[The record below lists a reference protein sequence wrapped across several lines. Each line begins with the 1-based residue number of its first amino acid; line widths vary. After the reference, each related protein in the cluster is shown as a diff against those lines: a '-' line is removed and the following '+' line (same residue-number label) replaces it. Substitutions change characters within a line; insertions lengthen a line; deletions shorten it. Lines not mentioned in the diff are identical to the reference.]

1 MSVATPPP
9 GAEERAGAAAQA
21 LKQRALSGIWPR
33 LAASLLIAGGF
44 VWVMVR
50 GGIPLLPRAEVLRLI
65 GPGVVVAYAVLLS
78 ATIVLRTSR
87 WVYLLRPIAPNVR
100 PLRVLGIGFVG
111 FSAIFLAPLRM
122 GEIVRPYLIA
132 QDGEV
137 SFMQA
142 TGTVF
147 AERVLDGVVLTTLTT
162 LAMSL
167 SNMVSPLPTSLGD
180 LPLPL
185 VAVKAAVYS
194 ATLLFCGLFVA
205 MVVFYVARETA
216 GRLLRAVLGVV
227 SKGAA
232 TWAAGSLERIA
243 DGLRFLPPG
252 KNLFKFLTTT
262 AAYWCFMVGAQWT
275 LMRGLG
281 FTASVAQ
288 AATFVGVLGLGSV
301 VPAGPGMFGAFQLAG
316 FSALA
321 LFFPLDQVRGAG
333 TALLFVAYVVNLTL
347 SSLQFVVGFAL
358 MHRVPAAAN

>member
-9 GAEERAGAAAQA
+9 GAQQESGAVAQA

-33 LAASLLIAGGF
+33 LVASLLIAGGF
-44 VWVMVR
+44 VWLMAR
-50 GGIPLLPRAEVLRLI
+50 GGIPLLPRGEVLRLI
-65 GPGVVVAYAVLLS
+65 RPGVVIAYVVLLS
-78 ATIVLRTSR
+78 LTILLRTSR
-87 WVYLLRPIAPNVR
+87 WVYLLRPIAPNVK

-147 AERVLDGVVLTTLTT
+147 AERVIDGVVLTLLTT
-162 LAMSL
+162 LTMSVA
-167 SNMVSPLPTSLGD
+167 SMVSPLPTSLGD

-205 MVVFYVARETA
+205 MVVFYIARDTA
-216 GRLLRAVLGVV
+216 GRLLRGVLGIV
-227 SKGAA
+227 SERAASWAA
-232 TWAAGSLERIA
+232 TSLERIA

-252 KNLFKFLTTT
+252 KNLFKFLLTT
-262 AAYWCFMVGAQWT
+262 AIYWCFMVGAQWT

-281 FTASVAQ
+281 FAASVAQ
-288 AATFVGVLGLGSV
+288 ATTVVGVLGLGSV

-321 LFFPLDQVRGAG
+321 LFFPLDQVRAAG
-333 TALLFVAYVVNLTL
+333 TALLFVSYVVNLTL

-358 MHRVPAAAN
+358 MRRVPAASG